1 MSGQFFWF
9 ATRGAGIL
17 CWFAATLSLLVGL
30 MMSSRALGRRP
41 TVPWLLDVH
50 RYFGAMSMV
59 FLAAHLFS
67 LWADSFVDFG
77 WSELF
82 VPGVAAVPG
91 LAGWSLVLGVF
102 AGWHLALIELSSL
115 VKKHLPNRFWHTLHL
130 TSFGVVVSGAVHG
143 LEAGSDSDNTY
154 LVAAVT
160 SVVAAV
166 VLLTIVRFF
175 SSLLDRKYR
184 YEVMLSD
191 ELGDEQWDGVS
202 SEAYF
207 VESGSGYEP
216 GNEPSEGDYDGDS
229 YYEPSEGDYDG
240 DSYYEPSEGD
250 YDGDNYYEPSEG
262 DYEDRHDSLRPPTT
276 PSHVLRGWL
285 DVDEER

>member
-1 MSGQFFWF
+1 
-9 ATRGAGIL
+9 
-17 CWFAATLSLLVGL
+17 
-30 MMSSRALGRRP
+30 MMSTRVLGRRP
-41 TVPWLLDVH
+41 TLPWLLDVH

-67 LWADSFVDFG
+67 LWAHSFVDFG

-91 LAGWSLVLGVF
+91 LASWSLVLGVF
-102 AGWHLALIELSSL
+102 AGWFLALIELSSL
-115 VKKHLPNRFWHTLHL
+115 VKKYLPNRLWHTLHL
-130 TSFGVVVSGAVHG
+130 ASFGVVVSGAVHG
-143 LEAGSDSDNTY
+143 LEAGSDSDNSY

-160 SVVAAV
+160 SVTAAV
-166 VLLTIVRFF
+166 VLLTIVRCFG
-175 SSLLDRKYR
+175 SLVDRKYR
-184 YEVMLSD
+184 YEAM
-191 ELGDEQWDGVS
+191 LGDEQRDGVS
-202 SEAYF
+202 SEAYL

-216 GNEPSEGDYDGDS
+216 GNEPSEGDN
-229 YYEPSEGDYDG
+229 YYEPSEGDY
-240 DSYYEPSEGD
+240 E
-250 YDGDNYYEPSEG
+250 GDNYYEPSEG